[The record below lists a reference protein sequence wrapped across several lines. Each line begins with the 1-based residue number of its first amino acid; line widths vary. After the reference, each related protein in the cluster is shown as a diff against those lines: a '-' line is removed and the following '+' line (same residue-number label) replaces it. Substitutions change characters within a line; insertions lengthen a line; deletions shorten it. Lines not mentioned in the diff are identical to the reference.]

1 MLQKASVRFL
11 LGLLAGLVLLA
22 GATLVLVD
30 VTVDRL
36 LRDDAEMVASAW
48 KRHVSL
54 NLPDLPAI
62 AAGAEPSP
70 QSAAFLAV
78 HRHGLRIVR
87 YEICDVAGHTKF
99 ASDQVEGQ
107 WHPANATVDPI
118 VVDIATSLQPHI
130 LLESSD
136 METLPAVYA
145 VAYQPIMARGEI
157 AGVLKIFIDQSEKHA
172 KFDRWLSAVGVSIA
186 VLIGLAF
193 GVPAIVLRVRSQ
205 EKEAAEQNAGFLAI
219 ERKVAQVRSEFLAQ
233 RDELTRLMN
242 RPTLLARLTKRLAR
256 LEESSHWLAIHNIDI
271 DQLRRIND
279 EHGYDIGD
287 GMIRAVAETLSGAIG
302 ECDLVGRISGN
313 GFLVIQ
319 DEIERPSDALRFAGR
334 LKDALSRPFVVKG
347 VDLHCGVS
355 IGLAIAPT
363 HGTSAETLLHSSELA
378 LTSAQAPGVRDDV
391 CLFEVGMEEQI
402 RRRHELETLVQEAAA
417 GESFEL
423 HFQPVVN
430 AQDGVPIYFEALLR
444 LPRPD
449 GSFVPPSVFVP
460 IAEDLGLINAIGAWA
475 LNRACTAAASWP
487 QPLGVAVNL
496 SPAQFA
502 SADLCGI
509 VSAALA
515 RSGLDPRRLELEI
528 TEGLLL
534 SDTESVLQQLQALK
548 ATGVTTAMDDFG
560 TGYSSLGYLWRFP
573 FDKIKIDR
581 SFMIGWEAKDRH
593 IAHILRTIVTLG
605 HTLDMLVT
613 AEGVEAADQ
622 ASLLRDLSCDFLQG
636 YHFSRP
642 LPEAEVLPYLLRSKL
657 WAGLAEAAH
666 PRRSGPTLHV
676 VTAH

>member
-1 MLQKASVRFL
+1 MLQKTGVRFL
-11 LGLLAGLVLLA
+11 LGLLAGMVLLA
-22 GATLVLVD
+22 GATLLLVD
-30 VTVDRL
+30 VTVDKL
-36 LRDDAEMVASAW
+36 LRDDADFAATAW
-48 KRHVSL
+48 KRHIAL
-54 NLPDLPAI
+54 NLPDLADI
-62 AAGAEPSP
+62 ALGTKPSP
-70 QSAAFLAV
+70 QSAAFLAAQ
-78 HRHGLRIVR
+78 RHGLRIVR
-87 YEICDVAGHTKF
+87 FEICDAAGHTKF
-99 ASDQVEGQ
+99 ASDKTDGQ
-107 WHPANATVDPI
+107 WRPADSTIDPI
-118 VVDIATSLQPHI
+118 VADVAAAARSHT
-130 LLESSD
+130 LLEGSD
-136 METLPAVYA
+136 LESLPAIYA
-145 VAYQPIMARGEI
+145 ISYQPIVVRGEV
-157 AGVLKIFIDQSEKHA
+157 AGVLKTFVDQTEKHA
-172 KFDRWLSAVGVSIA
+172 KFDRWLSTVGVSFA
-186 VLIGLAF
+186 VLIALAF

-205 EKEAAEQNAGFLAI
+205 QKEAAEQTAEFLAI

-242 RPTLLARLTKRLAR
+242 RPTLLARLSKRLTR
-256 LEESSHWLAIHNIDI
+256 LEESGHKLAIHNIDI

-287 GMIRAVAETLSGAIG
+287 GLIRAVAETLSGAIG
-302 ECDLVGRISGN
+302 ESDLVGRISGN
-313 GFLVIQ
+313 GFLIVQ
-319 DEIERPSDALRFAGR
+319 DEIERASEASRFAHR
-334 LKDALSRPFVVKG
+334 IKDALDRPFVVKG
-347 VDLHCGVS
+347 LDLACGAS
-355 IGLAIAPT
+355 IGIAVAPA
-363 HGTSAETLLHSSELA
+363 HGTTAEALLHSSELA

-402 RRRHELETLVQEAAA
+402 RRRHELETLVREAAA
-417 GESFEL
+417 SESFEL

-430 AQDGVPIYFEALLR
+430 AEDGAPVYFEALLR
-444 LPRPD
+444 LARPD

-487 QPLGVAVNL
+487 KPLGVAVNL

-502 SADLCGI
+502 SDDLCDI
-509 VSAALA
+509 VSAALE
-515 RSGLDPRRLELEI
+515 RSGLEPRRLELEI

-534 SDTESVLQQLQALK
+534 NDTESVLKQLQALK

-605 HTLDMLVT
+605 HILDMLVT

-622 ASLLRDLSCDFLQG
+622 ASLLRDLGCDFLQG

-657 WAGLAEAAH
+657 WADLADAVH
-666 PRRSGPTLHV
+666 PRRSAPALHV
-676 VTAH
+676 VTAR